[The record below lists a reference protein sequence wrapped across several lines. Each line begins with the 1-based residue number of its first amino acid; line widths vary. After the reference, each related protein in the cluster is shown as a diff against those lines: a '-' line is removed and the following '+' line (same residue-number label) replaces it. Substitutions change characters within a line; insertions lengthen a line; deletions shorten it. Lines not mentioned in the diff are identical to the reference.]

1 MGQITIDIPVNENLH
16 FGVESKREYEAL
28 MNLLE
33 RFRSKENF
41 TEDDEDAYD
50 LALAKKAKAQ
60 YLKDGIS
67 YTLEEIKQKY
77 AA

>member
-1 MGQITIDIPVNENLH
+1 MGQIIIDIPVNENLH
-16 FGVESKREYEAL
+16 FGVESKQEYETL

-33 RFRSKENF
+33 RFRSDENM
-41 TEDDEDAYD
+41 TEDEEDAHD

-67 YTLEEIKQKY
+67 FTLEEIKQKY
-77 AA
+77 TA